1 MRRGFAG
8 TLPPMRKRP
17 IIIGIE
23 DDVDGEDARVTV
35 TLDWADRPWHGQAIG
50 SAEARTRLAG
60 EAALEAVTML
70 TGHTIPFELLAVA
83 TTDLGA
89 ARVALAQVRYG
100 NGDVLVGS
108 ALQGEADGRLA
119 AVRAVMDAI
128 NRRLELVL

>member
-1 MRRGFAG
+1 
-8 TLPPMRKRP
+8 MRKRP

-35 TLDWADRPWHGQAIG
+35 TLDWEDQPWHGQAIG
-50 SAEARTRLAG
+50 SSRVRPRLAG
-60 EAALEAVTML
+60 EAALDAVQHL
-70 TGHTIPFELLAVA
+70 TDSAMPLELLAVA

-100 NGDVLVGS
+100 TDEILVGS